1 MVQIMEAEVQKKQ
14 QMKVTMDRMSDLSPF
29 ECMFLCGVD
38 GTTCY
43 MDPSGYEDRAEE
55 VSMAKSSFTL
65 NTIRS
70 NIYR

>member
-14 QMKVTMDRMSDLSPF
+14 QMKVTMDRMSVLSPF

-43 MDPSGYEDRAEE
+43 MDPSGYEHRAEE